1 MLDMTGR
8 AEESL
13 IHEMPGKITLIG
25 PYKDNISK
33 SKGWR
38 VFVQH
43 KKDGTHFD
51 EYKVHKGLSASVI
64 LRPLFGITNDWEVYA
79 VMILYTLSII
89 VRYMPNL
96 WARISHGDLDHYKAV
111 FYQFSRVAERELTQV
126 FLEKL
131 TGKRVV
137 IRHPQGLI

>member
-1 MLDMTGR
+1 M
-8 AEESL
+8 
-13 IHEMPGKITLIG
+13 IG
-25 PYKDNISK
+25 PYEDSISG
-33 SKGWR
+33 SGGWR
-38 VFVQH
+38 VYVHH
-43 KKDGTHFD
+43 KKDGKHFE
-51 EYKVHKGLSASVI
+51 EYKTHKGLSASMI
-64 LRPLFGITNDWEVYA
+64 LKPLFGITNDWEVYA
-79 VMILYTLSII
+79 VMILYALSII

-96 WARISHGDLDHYKAV
+96 WARISHGDLDRYKAV